1 MGPSWFEAHSGSSG
15 TLLHVSKLYLNYSI
29 KFPKGMM
36 WYLEMHAHPSST
48 RPPPTL
54 WGTGHSRVHDVF
66 HSPPELDQPIDHFET
81 FPGCMEVTKHEWME
95 RGLEKTK
102 NGKFPSGMVHQKSPQ
117 QVTKIQHLAPHFMKD
132 CGTCGW
138 LFLGEPTQNIYCGIG
153 VVGDP
158 RLLFHPICF

>member
-36 WYLEMHAHPSST
+36 WYLEMHAHHPRGH
-48 RPPPTL
+48 RPLSEVLATL
-54 WGTGHSRVHDVF
+54 VSMMFSIPHLNW
-66 HSPPELDQPIDHFET
+66 DQPIDHFET
-81 FPGCMEVTKHEWME
+81 FAGCMEVTKHEWME